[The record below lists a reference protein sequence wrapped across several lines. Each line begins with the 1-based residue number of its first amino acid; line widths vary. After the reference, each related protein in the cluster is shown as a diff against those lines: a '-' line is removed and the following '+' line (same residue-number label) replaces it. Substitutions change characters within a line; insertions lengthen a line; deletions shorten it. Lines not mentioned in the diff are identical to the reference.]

1 MTSRSPSTASS
12 AELRL
17 SKRPSR
23 DWIRF
28 DSFRLVSMLQLLGRH
43 FAPLSVAIATPHGQQ
58 TPDPIVPIGG
68 WVDEVGGR
76 ETSQHRGKL
85 STINGGAGAV
95 QQQRLAACNNVQ
107 LASLDQRML
116 QKAPR
121 VGCESVDNNNNR
133 QPTTDYNK
141 NNNNKKKLQRQLHRT

>member
-12 AELRL
+12 AEQRL

-28 DSFRLVSMLQLLGRH
+28 DSFRLASILQLLGRH

-68 WVDEVGGR
+68 WLDSCEGGKG
-76 ETSQHRGKL
+76 SQPARGEAIHNKWW
-85 STINGGAGAV
+85 SRSCATAAPGGM
-95 QQQRLAACNNVQ
+95 QQRSTRFARPADVAEDTACW
-107 LASLDQRML
+107 L
-116 QKAPR
+116 
-121 VGCESVDNNNNR
+121 
-133 QPTTDYNK
+133 
-141 NNNNKKKLQRQLHRT
+141 